1 MSAFAEATSLTAPS
15 ADGDGRTFT
24 WEVPDGWQQGRGAYG
39 GLPIGAMVSAVDQT
53 DPDRPVRSVSLQL
66 AGPALVG
73 SHTVRVQPIR
83 IGSRMSTWAVSVEA
97 DEGLVAS
104 GSVITGIAR
113 SPDEGAKAN
122 VGAAEMPTA
131 PPSDRVPIVDTP
143 PPFPTFTQHL
153 SFAPV
158 SGLPLSGGSPETT
171 GWVNFREPARPTAA
185 SLLALADGWY
195 TATLIPMRELR
206 PIATVNFAATLLVDP
221 DTLDAEEP
229 LLHHGLVTATR
240 DGFASEQRRLWTADG
255 RLAVD
260 NLQTMAVG

>member
-1 MSAFAEATSLTAPS
+1 MSTFAEATSITALS
-15 ADGDGRTFT
+15 TDGENRTFT

-39 GLPIGAMVSAVDQT
+39 GLPIGAMVSAVELT
-53 DPDRPVRSVSLQL
+53 DTERPVRSVSLQL

-73 SHTVRVQPIR
+73 LHTVHVRPIR
-83 IGSRMSTWAVSVEA
+83 IGSRMSTWSVSVEG

-104 GSVITGIAR
+104 GAVITGVAR
-113 SPDEGAKAN
+113 SRDEGGEAQ
-122 VGAAEMPTA
+122 VGAAEMPAA
-131 PPSDRVPIVDTP
+131 PASDQVRVVDTP

-171 GWVNFREPARPTAA
+171 GWLCFREPVRPTAA
-185 SLLALADGWY
+185 SLFALADGWY

-206 PIATVNFAATLLVDP
+206 PIATVNFAATLLIDP
-221 DTLDAEEP
+221 STLTAEEP
-229 LLHHGLVTATR
+229 LLHHGMVTATR
-240 DGFASEQRRLWTADG
+240 QGFASEQRRLWTADG

>member
-1 MSAFAEATSLTAPS
+1 MSAFADATTITALS
-15 ADGDGRTFT
+15 ADGDGHTFT
-24 WEVPDGWQQGRGAYG
+24 WVVPDGWQQGRGAYG
-39 GLPIGAMVSAVDQT
+39 GLPIGAMVSAVGQT
-53 DPDRPVRSVSLQL
+53 DTDRPVRSVSLQL

-73 SHTVRVQPIR
+73 SHIVRVRPIR
-83 IGSRMSTWAVSVEA
+83 IGSRMSTWSVSVEA
-97 DEGLVAS
+97 DDGLMAS
-104 GSVITGIAR
+104 GAVITGVAR
-113 SPDEGAKAN
+113 SRDEGREAPM
-122 VGAAEMPTA
+122 GAQMPAA
-131 PPSDRVPIVDTP
+131 PPSDQVRVVDTP

-158 SGLPLSGGSPETT
+158 SGFPLSGGTPETT
-171 GWVNFREPARPTAA
+171 GWVHFREPVRPTAA

-221 DTLDAEEP
+221 SSLDAEEP

>member
-1 MSAFAEATSLTAPS
+1 MSAFADATGITALS
-15 ADGDGRTFT
+15 TYGAGRTFT

-39 GLPIGAMVSAVDQT
+39 GLPIGAMVSAVEQT
-53 DPDRPVRSVSLQL
+53 DSDRPVRSVSLQL

-73 SHTVRVQPIR
+73 RHTVRVHPIR
-83 IGSRMSTWAVSVEA
+83 IGSRMSTWSVSVES

-104 GSVITGIAR
+104 GAVISGVSR
-113 SPDEGAKAN
+113 SADEGQDAQ
-122 VGAAEMPTA
+122 VGAAQMPA
-131 PPSDRVPIVDTP
+131 VPPSENVPVVDTP

-158 SGLPLSGGSPETT
+158 SGFPLSGGSPETT
-171 GWVNFREPARPTAA
+171 GWVNFREPVRPTAA

-195 TATLIPMRELR
+195 TATLIPMKDLR
-206 PIATVNFAATLLVDP
+206 PIATVNFAATLVVDP
-221 DTLDAEEP
+221 NTLDADQP

>member
-1 MSAFAEATSLTAPS
+1 MSTFAEATSLTAVS
-15 ADGDGRTFT
+15 ADGEGRTFS

-39 GLPIGAMVSAVDQT
+39 GLPIGAMVSSVEQT
-53 DPDRPVRSVSLQL
+53 DTDRPVRSVSLQL

-73 SHTVRVQPIR
+73 SHTVRVRPIR
-83 IGSRMSTWAVSVEA
+83 VGSRMSTWAVSVEA
-97 DEGLVAS
+97 DEGLVATAA
-104 GSVITGIAR
+104 VITGVAR
-113 SPDEGAKAN
+113 SRDEDADAPMGE
-122 VGAAEMPTA
+122 GMPAA
-131 PPSDRVPIVDTP
+131 PPSDQVRVVDTP

-153 SFAPV
+153 SFAPI
-158 SGLPLSGGSPETT
+158 SGLPLSGGTPETT
-171 GWVNFREPARPTAA
+171 GWVRFREPVRPTAA

-221 DTLDAEEP
+221 STLDAEEP

-260 NLQTMAVG
+260 NLQTMAIG